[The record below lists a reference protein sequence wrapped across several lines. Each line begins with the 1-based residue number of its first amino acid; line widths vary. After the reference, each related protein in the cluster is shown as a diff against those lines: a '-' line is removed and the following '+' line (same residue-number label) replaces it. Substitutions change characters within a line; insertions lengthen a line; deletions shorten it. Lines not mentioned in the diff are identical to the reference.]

1 MNNGQDLYIGLMS
14 GTSSDAIDAALVQF
28 SDSGWELLSTLAAT
42 LDASIVDRIQHAVDG
57 TADRIND
64 ISELDALLAQAFADT
79 ALRLKAQAR
88 VDQITAI
95 GSHGQTVRHRPGG
108 CLPYTVQ
115 LGSGSRIAALTG
127 ITTVSDF
134 RTADLALGGQG
145 APLVPA
151 FHRAVFS
158 NPDENRVIVNIGG
171 IANATVLHRKDRLSG
186 FYTGPGNTLMDH
198 WFRQHQPGAYDENGT
213 WARSGKYLPK
223 LLSALLEHDYFS
235 RPLPKSTGLEEFNLD
250 WLSTY
255 LIGNERPEDVQ
266 ATLVELTVESISQS
280 IKNNV
285 PATDAVYLCGGGA
298 NNEYLINQL
307 DNRLTP
313 LPLYASDRLGLPV
326 DWVEAVAFAWLAKE
340 RLKNRATNCP
350 EVTGSSRELALGAVY
365 LG

>member
-1 MNNGQDLYIGLMS
+1 MS

-171 IANATVLHRKDRLSG
+171 IANATVLHRKARLSG
-186 FYTGPGNTLMDH
+186 FDTGPGNTLMDH
-198 WFRQHQPGAYDENGT
+198 WFRQHQPG
-213 WARSGKYLPK
+213 
-223 LLSALLEHDYFS
+223 
-235 RPLPKSTGLEEFNLD
+235 
-250 WLSTY
+250 
-255 LIGNERPEDVQ
+255 
-266 ATLVELTVESISQS
+266 
-280 IKNNV
+280 
-285 PATDAVYLCGGGA
+285 
-298 NNEYLINQL
+298 
-307 DNRLTP
+307 
-313 LPLYASDRLGLPV
+313 
-326 DWVEAVAFAWLAKE
+326 
-340 RLKNRATNCP
+340 
-350 EVTGSSRELALGAVY
+350 
-365 LG
+365 

>member
-1 MNNGQDLYIGLMS
+1 M
-14 GTSSDAIDAALVQF
+14 
-28 SDSGWELLSTLAAT
+28 
-42 LDASIVDRIQHAVDG
+42 
-57 TADRIND
+57 
-64 ISELDALLAQAFADT
+64 
-79 ALRLKAQAR
+79 
-88 VDQITAI
+88 
-95 GSHGQTVRHRPGG
+95 
-108 CLPYTVQ
+108 
-115 LGSGSRIAALTG
+115 
-127 ITTVSDF
+127 
-134 RTADLALGGQG
+134 
-145 APLVPA
+145 
-151 FHRAVFS
+151 
-158 NPDENRVIVNIGG
+158 IVNIGG

-186 FYTGPGNTLMDH
+186 FDTGPGTTLMDH

-313 LPLYASDRLGLPV
+313 LPLYASDRLGLP
-326 DWVEAVAFAWLAKE
+326 E
-340 RLKNRATNCP
+340 
-350 EVTGSSRELALGAVY
+350 TGSRRSLLRGLQKNVSRIKPQIVLKSQALLENWPWVPSTWGKSAP
-365 LG
+365 

>member
-1 MNNGQDLYIGLMS
+1 MNSGQDLYIGLMS

-28 SDSGWELLSTLAAT
+28 SNSGCMLISTLAAT
-42 LDASIVDRIQHAVDG
+42 LEAPILDRIKGAVNG
-57 TADRIND
+57 TADRVND
-64 ISELDALLAQAFADT
+64 ISELDVLLSQAFANA
-79 ALRLKAQAR
+79 ALRLKAQAG

-95 GSHGQTVRHRPGG
+95 GSHGQTVRHQPRG

-115 LGSGSRIAALTG
+115 VGNGARIAALTG

-158 NPDENRVIVNIGG
+158 DPNENRVIVNIGG
-171 IANATVLHRKDRLSG
+171 IANATVLHQKDRLSG
-186 FYTGPGNTLMDH
+186 FDTGPGNTLMDH
-198 WFRQHQPGAYDENGT
+198 WFRQHQSGNYDKDGT
-213 WARSGKYLPK
+213 WAQSGEYLPK
-223 LLSALLEHDYFS
+223 LLGALLEYDYFS

-255 LIGNERPEDVQ
+255 LNGDERPEDIQ
-266 ATLVELTVESISQS
+266 ATLVELTAESISQS
-280 IKNNV
+280 IKTNA
-285 PATDAVYLCGGGA
+285 PATDAIYLCGGGA
-298 NNEYLINQL
+298 NNKHLA
-307 DNRLTP
+307 NRLDKRLAP
-313 LPLYASDRLGLPV
+313 LPLYTSDRLGLPA

-340 RLKNRATNCP
+340 RLEDRSTNCP

>member
-1 MNNGQDLYIGLMS
+1 MS
-14 GTSSDAIDAALVQF
+14 GTSSDAIDATLVQF
-28 SDSGWELLSTLAAT
+28 THSGCELISTLAT
-42 LDASIVDRIQHAVDG
+42 SLDASILDRIHRAVDG
-57 TADRIND
+57 TADRVND
-64 ISELDALLAQAFADT
+64 ISELDILLSQAFANT
-79 ALRLKAQAR
+79 ALRLKAQAG
-88 VDQITAI
+88 VNQITAI
-95 GSHGQTVRHRPGG
+95 GSHGQTVRHQPRG

-115 LGSGSRIAALTG
+115 LGNGARIAALTG

-186 FYTGPGNTLMDH
+186 FDTGPGNTLMDH

-340 RLKNRATNCP
+340 RLKNRPTNCP

>member
-1 MNNGQDLYIGLMS
+1 MNSGQDFYIGLMS

-28 SDSGWELLSTLAAT
+28 SDSGCELVSTLAAT
-42 LDASIVDRIQHAVDG
+42 LDTPIVDRIQHAVDG

-64 ISELDALLAQAFADT
+64 ISELDALLAQAFANT
-79 ALRLKAQAR
+79 ALCLKAQAG

-95 GSHGQTVRHRPGG
+95 GSHGQTVRHQPGG
-108 CLPYTVQ
+108 CFPYSVQ
-115 LGSGSRIAALTG
+115 LGSGARIAALTG

-158 NPDENRVIVNIGG
+158 APDENRVIVNIGG
-171 IANATVLHRKDRLSG
+171 IANVTVLHRKDRLSG
-186 FYTGPGNTLMDH
+186 FDTGPGNTLMDH
-198 WFRQHQPGAYDENGT
+198 WFRQHQPGAYDEDGT
-213 WARSGKYLPK
+213 WAQSGKYLPK
-223 LLSALLEHDYFS
+223 LLNAFLEHDYFS

-250 WLSTY
+250 WLNRY
-255 LIGNERPEDVQ
+255 LIGDERPEDVQ
-266 ATLVELTVESISQS
+266 ATLVGLTAESISQS
-280 IKNNV
+280 IKTNA

-298 NNEYLINQL
+298 NNEYLVNQL
-307 DNRLTP
+307 ENRLTP
-313 LPLYASDRLGLPV
+313 LPLYTSDRLGLPV

-340 RLKNRATNCP
+340 RLKSRPTNCP

>member
-1 MNNGQDLYIGLMS
+1 MNSGQDLYIGLMS

-28 SDSGWELLSTLAAT
+28 SDTGCELVSTLAAT
-42 LDASIVDRIQHAVDG
+42 LDAPIVDRIQRAVDG
-57 TADRIND
+57 TADRISD

-95 GSHGQTVRHRPGG
+95 GSHGQTVRHRPRG

-186 FYTGPGNTLMDH
+186 FDTGPGNTLMDH

-213 WARSGKYLPK
+213 WAQSGKYLPK

-250 WLSTY
+250 WLSTC

-307 DNRLTP
+307 DNRLKP